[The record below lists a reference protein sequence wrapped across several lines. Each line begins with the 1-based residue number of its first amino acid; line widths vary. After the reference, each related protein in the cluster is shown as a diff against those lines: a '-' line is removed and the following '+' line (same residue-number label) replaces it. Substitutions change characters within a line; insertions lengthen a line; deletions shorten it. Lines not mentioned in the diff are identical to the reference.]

1 MSAHKNTICKG
12 FFHLFVKVSTLTNKQ
27 TRTRNWGPPITS
39 MRPFSDLSLLSSFHV
54 PFCDHDPHLAPFS
67 AEKNAFFCDFLA
79 VNSDVSAALKRTS
92 FQLFRQRGRKTIFWQ
107 FPTKHNNVKVMIF
120 CYQNFSALLWEKNV
134 LVITFE
140 IRGWRPRICKIF
152 EVTTTIY
159 SNSERPE
166 QFLVTQCFFNLFL
179 EVSHI

>member
-1 MSAHKNTICKG
+1 
-12 FFHLFVKVSTLTNKQ
+12 
-27 TRTRNWGPPITS
+27 

-107 FPTKHNNVKVMIF
+107 FPNKHNNVEVMVF
-120 CYQNFSALLWEKNV
+120 CYQNCSDLLSEKIV
-134 LVITFE
+134 VVIEKKLLKFQAE
-140 IRGWRPRICKIF
+140 GREFAKFLR
-152 EVTTTIY
+152 
-159 SNSERPE
+159 SLE
-166 QFLVTQCFFNLFL
+166 QFIQTVKGQNNFW
-179 EVSHI
+179 